1 MPEIG
6 TSGLM
11 SGDGKRGDALRQR
24 SRPSSTLPVPTATF
38 RVLFVLVVLSHDRRR
53 VLHFNVTDHPSEE
66 WTAQQMREAFPWE
79 APKYLMR
86 DRDAIFGGAV
96 VALTQSMGIEEVVT
110 APRSPWQ
117 NPYVE
122 RLIGSIRR
130 ECLDHVIVW
139 NESSLHRVLQ
149 NYFEY
154 YERSRTH
161 LALNKD
167 APVSRPV
174 EEPANGRIVEVA
186 QVGGL
191 HHRYQRCAA

>member
-1 MPEIG
+1 MGLGGRRQPSIGG
-6 TSGLM
+6 TSRM
-11 SGDGKRGDALRQR
+11 
-24 SRPSSTLPVPTATF
+24 
-38 RVLFVLVVLSHDRRR
+38 
-53 VLHFNVTDHPSEE
+53 N
-66 WTAQQMREAFPWE
+66 REVHV
-79 APKYLMR
+79 R
-86 DRDAIFGGAV
+86 IC
-96 VALTQSMGIEEVVT
+96 
-110 APRSPWQ
+110 
-117 NPYVE
+117 E
-122 RLIGSIRR
+122 RLGVQIPGATR
-130 ECLDHVIVW
+130 LIVW

>member
-1 MPEIG
+1 MRF
-6 TSGLM
+6 SGEKL
-11 SGDGKRGDALRQR
+11 AQR
-24 SRPSSTLPVPTATF
+24 SRA
-38 RVLFVLVVLSHDRRR
+38 
-53 VLHFNVTDHPSEE
+53 
-66 WTAQQMREAFPWE
+66 WAQKP
-79 APKYLMR
+79 
-86 DRDAIFGGAV
+86 I
-96 VALTQSMGIEEVVT
+96 VT
-110 APRSPWQ
+110 AARSPWQ
-117 NPYVE
+117 NPFVE

-191 HHRYQRCAA
+191 IIDTSAAPPSQTLWERSFAHIRPVCRQAAFS